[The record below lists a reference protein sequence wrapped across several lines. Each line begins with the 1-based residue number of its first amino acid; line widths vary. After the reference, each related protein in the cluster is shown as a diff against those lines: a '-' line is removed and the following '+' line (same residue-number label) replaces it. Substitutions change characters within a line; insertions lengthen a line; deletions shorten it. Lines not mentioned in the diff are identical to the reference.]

1 MMSHRNMKWR
11 ELANDATATCILL
24 WSLHFLSYLTFI
36 ISTHRFY
43 LFSSFHSH
51 PTVHTTLQAQIC
63 PLSELRFNSHIPSVH
78 ALVWMNNALQFP
90 LRGITNKCSETKKKK
105 KIKEEPACAEKA
117 SPKHPVSLQVTPQ
130 RQSQPWTQT
139 TTSRG
144 PERSSQSSFK

>member
-11 ELANDATATCILL
+11 ELANDATAMCILL

-105 KIKEEPACAEKA
+105 KDKRRACMCWE
-117 SPKHPVSLQVTPQ
+117 
-130 RQSQPWTQT
+130 SQPQASCQPSGNPSKAITALD
-139 TTSRG
+139 
-144 PERSSQSSFK
+144 PNNHFKRTWEIFTKFF